1 MTADEKWCFLFV
13 VQSEIVYNKCE
24 VTEMI
29 ENIND
34 FLSVATLTFFLLL
47 IGYGLFVSFNR
58 KRIRKHIEEEYDYYQ
73 DSDDLDD
80 ED

>member
-1 MTADEKWCFLFV
+1 
-13 VQSEIVYNKCE
+13 
-24 VTEMI
+24 MI

-47 IGYGLFVSFNR
+47 IGYGMFVSINR
-58 KRIRKHIEEEYDYYQ
+58 KRIRKHIEEEYYYYQ

>member
-1 MTADEKWCFLFV
+1 MSFLFV
-13 VQSEIVYNKCE
+13 VESEIVYNSFE

-34 FLSVATLTFFLLL
+34 FLSIATMTFFLLL
-47 IGYGLFVSFNR
+47 IAYGLFVSFNR
-58 KRIRKHIEEEYDYYQ
+58 KRVRKHIEEEYYYYQ